1 MVDIKKQIV
10 DSISPDQ
17 YHALLDIS
25 HTVNS
30 SLDIQEILDLVL
42 SELATVVEANASS
55 IWLLDDEKQR
65 LNVAAA
71 TGEKSEEIKEVVLN
85 YTRCSEREEARY
97 LHRREA
103 GFCCDNDDVCADYDT
118 RSGHWCDSIVEQS

>member
-55 IWLLDDEKQR
+55 IWLLDDDKQR

-71 TGEKSEEIKEVVLN
+71 TGEKSEEI
-85 YTRCSEREEARY
+85 
-97 LHRREA
+97 
-103 GFCCDNDDVCADYDT
+103 
-118 RSGHWCDSIVEQS
+118 